1 MQYITQHLLDT
12 IQLSNGHQIVNL
24 YDATG
29 RKYKTVN
36 YINMRTVNTD
46 YDEIAYY
53 TYDTDSVKYQVTE
66 FSNKYNFRIM
76 KNKSLALLLGLGM
89 AVSVIGAELNEP
101 TDKYFAEGM
110 KWVSG
115 TLSGGECEGSVDR
128 CTLQGDTIIDGKTY
142 HKILHQ
148 HNPTEWV
155 WEKQSNKM
163 YEYLVAPTIS
173 RTVPIAVDGQK
184 IYARYMD
191 TDLLIY
197 DFSLEVGDSISMYG
211 FDYYSDYFELSR
223 YYAYVKATDSIT
235 LLDGRRVKRLRY
247 DWSSRM
253 PDIEYVG
260 SEYGILSPLIMTGI
274 PTCGH
279 SCSCFSQN
287 GEHIYETWSGDCST
301 LDEVIYEMETSAP
314 VVRDDRFLLSLSDN
328 ILHIQTSDELSQVK
342 IYTLNG
348 QCVLQTSQTDIDVSA
363 LPQGMYILHAS
374 TTDGMEKQAKFLA
387 Q

>member
-1 MQYITQHLLDT
+1 
-12 IQLSNGHQIVNL
+12 
-24 YDATG
+24 
-29 RKYKTVN
+29 
-36 YINMRTVNTD
+36 
-46 YDEIAYY
+46 
-53 TYDTDSVKYQVTE
+53 
-66 FSNKYNFRIM
+66 M

-89 AVSVIGAELNEP
+89 VVSVIGAELNEP
-101 TDKYFAEGM
+101 VDKYFAEGM

-128 CTLQGDTIIDGKTY
+128 CTLQGDTTIDGKTY

-148 HNPTEWV
+148 HNQTEWV

-184 IYARYMD
+184 IYVRYMD

-197 DFSLEVGDSISMYG
+197 DFSLEVGDSIPMYG
-211 FDYYSDYFELSR
+211 FDYYSDYFELLE
-223 YYAYVKATDSIT
+223 YAYVTATDSVT

-247 DWSSRM
+247 DWSRM
-253 PDIEYVG
+253 WDIEYVG
-260 SEYGILSPLIMTGI
+260 SEYGILSPLIMPDI

-279 SCSCFSQN
+279 SCSCFSLN

-301 LDEVIYEMETSAP
+301 LDEVIYSMETSAP
-314 VVRDDRFLLSLSDN
+314 VVPDDRCQLSISDN
-328 ILHIQTSDELSQVK
+328 ILHIQASDELLQFKV
-342 IYTLNG
+342 YTING

-363 LPQGMYILHAS
+363 LPQGMYILRALNA
-374 TTDGMEKQAKFLA
+374 DGTMQQAKFIRE
-387 Q
+387 